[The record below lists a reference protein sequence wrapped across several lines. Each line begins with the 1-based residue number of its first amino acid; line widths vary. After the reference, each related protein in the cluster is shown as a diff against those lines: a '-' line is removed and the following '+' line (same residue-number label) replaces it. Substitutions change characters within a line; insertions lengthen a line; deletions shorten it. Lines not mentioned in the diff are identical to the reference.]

1 MIATITLN
9 PSIDQHINVEGLRKD
24 DANRAQAIFRYPG
37 GKGINVSKVVRELG
51 GKTHAYALVGG
62 FPGEL
67 LKQLVRRLDIPF
79 SPTLV
84 RQDTRINVIITD
96 LKDHT
101 QTRISAPGPR
111 VSEPDLR
118 HFLGQLLRVRPKPF
132 IWALGGSISS
142 GMNHSAYQRL
152 IAELQKNG
160 VPCILDT
167 DNEALKLGIKARPFM
182 IKPNEYEIERLMGHS
197 IKTVPGYFKA
207 ARSLVRQGVRIVVVS
222 LGKKGALFVTENDSF
237 HVLTPDVPV
246 TSKVGAGDSLIG
258 GFALGLY
265 RKMGLREAARL
276 GIAASTSAVMR
287 EAPRLCSRR
296 DIPRLLPRIRLRSL

>member
-51 GKTHAYALVGG
+51 GKTRAYALVGG

-79 SPTLV
+79 SPTPV

-182 IKPNEYEIERLMGHS
+182 IKPNEYELERLIGHS
-197 IKTVPGYFKA
+197 VKTVQGYFKA

-222 LGKKGALFVTENDSF
+222 LGKKGALFVTKNDS
-237 HVLTPDVPV
+237 L
-246 TSKVGAGDSLIG
+246 
-258 GFALGLY
+258 
-265 RKMGLREAARL
+265 
-276 GIAASTSAVMR
+276 
-287 EAPRLCSRR
+287 
-296 DIPRLLPRIRLRSL
+296 